1 MSTYCQLCDAHATIK
16 MKCYNC
22 DLNMCKKYQENIHSK
37 IHGSGKHYIV
47 KVNSLPGERHRKNSR
62 FLLLGCCMR
71 NLKSDVQ
78 VITPGYQPFQNM
90 ASHIRMD
97 DSKKSYSFRE
107 EEMSR
112 CRTYDWKYQNE
123 LPNSTDRK
131 YQSELP
137 NSTDRK
143 YQRELPN
150 STDRKYQIELPNSTD
165 RKHQSELPNS
175 IGSTS
180 DTEQNIVLNHK
191 TKLYKQLQVMK
202 CFSTNVPV
210 VSRLIYCPD
219 HTLWITRASTK
230 TLQTLK
236 IRENCLTMVGMF
248 NIKVYDIARTQNGD
262 ILIASTDSVLRVI
275 PRGKTHVEFSKYDV
289 SPFLPTAVHVSRHGK
304 VTIGAMSIGT
314 AFPVT
319 GERKLIIM
327 DMGGIWEDIIEYDE
341 QNSAFLNYP

>member
-1 MSTYCQLCDAHATIK
+1 
-16 MKCYNC
+16 
-22 DLNMCKKYQENIHSK
+22 MCKKYQENIHSK
-37 IHGSGKHYIV
+37 IHGSGKHNIE

-78 VITPGYQPFQNM
+78 VITPGYQLFQNM

-112 CRTYDWKYQNE
+112 CHTYDWKYQNELPNSTDTKYQSE

-143 YQRELPN
+143 YQ
-150 STDRKYQIELPNSTD
+150 SELPNSTD

-175 IGSTS
+175 TDRKHQSELPNSTGSTS

-219 HTLWITRASTK
+219 HTLWITRSSTK

-236 IRENCLTMVGMF
+236 IRELSH
-248 NIKVYDIARTQNGD
+248 NG
-262 ILIASTDSVLRVI
+262 R
-275 PRGKTHVEFSKYDV
+275 HV
-289 SPFLPTAVHVSRHGK
+289 
-304 VTIGAMSIGT
+304 
-314 AFPVT
+314 
-319 GERKLIIM
+319 
-327 DMGGIWEDIIEYDE
+327 
-341 QNSAFLNYP
+341 

>member
-1 MSTYCQLCDAHATIK
+1 MSTYCQFCDAHATIK

-37 IHGSGKHYIV
+37 IHGSGKHNIE

-78 VITPGYQPFQNM
+78 VITPGYQLFQNM

-112 CRTYDWKYQNE
+112 CHTYDWKYQNE

-143 YQRELPN
+143 
-150 STDRKYQIELPNSTD
+150 
-165 RKHQSELPNS
+165 HQSELPNS
-175 IGSTS
+175 TGSTS

-219 HTLWITRASTK
+219 HTLWITRSSTK

-236 IRENCLTMVGMF
+236 IRELSH
-248 NIKVYDIARTQNGD
+248 NG
-262 ILIASTDSVLRVI
+262 R
-275 PRGKTHVEFSKYDV
+275 HV
-289 SPFLPTAVHVSRHGK
+289 
-304 VTIGAMSIGT
+304 
-314 AFPVT
+314 
-319 GERKLIIM
+319 
-327 DMGGIWEDIIEYDE
+327 
-341 QNSAFLNYP
+341 